1 MVLPFLRLGYTL
13 KYNKFLK
20 WINDDLQ
27 FVPPG
32 TAIKTFSKGEG
43 TKREEFTVRFER

>member
-1 MVLPFLRLGYTL
+1 MVLLPLLLGYTL

-27 FVPPG
+27 FMPPG
-32 TAIKTFSKGEG
+32 IAIKTFSKGEG
-43 TKREEFTVRFER
+43 TKREEFVVRFKR